1 LPALA
6 RASQLTHKRY
16 FKKENIIV
24 FEETREYLK
33 KLGLPAGDLFDMPT
47 STARFPDGGAY
58 RIEVPTVNS
67 VEAVGALLDT
77 ATKNGITVNRVTE
90 TYGMFRHTREE
101 LKEYCRLCN
110 QYGAELL
117 LSVGPRAT
125 YDTCATVLSPQ
136 GVRISYRLRG
146 MEQVL
151 RGVEDIKRGYD
162 IGCRGFL
169 IYDEGML
176 WLVGQMR
183 KDGALPKDITFKASA
198 HLGHCNPC
206 SFKLLES
213 LGADSINPVRDLQIP
228 MIAALRAAV
237 KVPLDVHTDNPPGS
251 GGFIRV
257 YEAPEIARV
266 AAPLH
271 LKTGNSVVSG
281 HGQIT
286 SASDGKR
293 MADQAAIVVEMVS
306 KYYPEAKQSPKRS
319 SDLHLPVA

>member
-1 LPALA
+1 M
-6 RASQLTHKRY
+6 
-16 FKKENIIV
+16 

-33 KLGLPAGDLFDMPT
+33 KLGLPTGDLFDMP
-47 STARFPDGGAY
+47 SSALRFPDGAAF

-67 VEAVGALLDT
+67 AEAVAALLET
-77 ATKNGITVNRVTE
+77 ATKNGITINRVTE

-101 LKEYCRLCN
+101 IKEYCRLCN
-110 QYGAELL
+110 EYGAELL
-117 LSVGPRAT
+117 MSTGPRAT
-125 YDTCATVLSPQ
+125 YDTGATVLSPQ

-151 RGVEDIKRGYD
+151 RAVEDVKRGYD
-162 IGCRGFL
+162 LGVRGFL

-183 KDGALPKDITFKASA
+183 KDGALPKDIIFKTSA

-237 KVPLDVHTDNPPGS
+237 QVPLDVHTDNPPGS

-257 YEAPEIARV
+257 YEAPEIVRV

-271 LKTGNSVVSG
+271 CKTGNSVVSG
-281 HGQIT
+281 HGEMT
-286 SASDGKR
+286 SAADGKR
-293 MADQAAIVVEMVS
+293 MADQAAIVVEMVN
-306 KYYPEAKQSPKRS
+306 KYYPELKQSLKRS
-319 SDLHLPVA
+319 SDLRLPAV